1 MACSETSRICR
12 PWPEYAMTDAADTDR
27 LVARLIDSYRADARA
42 VALAPQA
49 LPSPDATLRILADVI
64 ALMYPGYYGRRDL
77 SEENLAPQ
85 IAASVADLAPRL
97 EKEIGHCLQHA
108 RQTDAPARA
117 RLLCAKFIGS
127 LAQIRALLLR
137 DVQAAFDGDPAAT
150 GTDEVILAYP
160 GLLAVSVYRI
170 AHALHELGVPMMPR
184 IMTEWAHGRTGCDIH
199 PAAEIG
205 PSFFIDH
212 ATGVVI
218 GATTSIGTGVRL
230 YQGVTLG
237 AMSLPRD
244 AGGQV
249 IRGQKRHPTI
259 ENGVTI
265 YAHAT
270 VLGGQTTVGADSI
283 IGGSVFIS
291 HSVPPHSRVSLKEP
305 DLRISIRDSAT
316 GTEMYFDI

>member
-1 MACSETSRICR
+1 
-12 PWPEYAMTDAADTDR
+12 MTDAADTDR
-27 LVARLIDSYRADARA
+27 LAARLIDSYRADARA

-49 LPSPDATLRILADVI
+49 LPSPDATLKILEDVI

-77 SEENLAPQ
+77 TEENLARQ
-85 IAASVADLAPRL
+85 VAASVADLALRL
-97 EKEIGHCLQHA
+97 EGEIGHCLQHN

-117 RLLCAKFIGS
+117 RLLSVKFIES
-127 LAQIRALLLR
+127 LPQIRALLLR

-218 GATTSIGTGVRL
+218 GATTRIGAGVRL

>member
-1 MACSETSRICR
+1 
-12 PWPEYAMTDAADTDR
+12 MTDAADSDR
-27 LVARLIDSYRADARA
+27 LAARLIDSYRADARA
-42 VALAPQA
+42 VALAAQP
-49 LPSPDATLRILADVI
+49 LPSPDASLKILEDVI
-64 ALMYPGYYGRRDL
+64 ALLYPGYYGRRDL
-77 SEENLAPQ
+77 TERTLSRQ
-85 IAASVADLAPRL
+85 IADSIADLAPRL
-97 EKEIGHCLQHA
+97 EKEIGRCLQHD
-108 RQTDAPARA
+108 RQSDALARA
-117 RLLCAKFIGS
+117 RHLCVRFIDN
-127 LAQIRALLLR
+127 LPQIRALLLR

-199 PAAEIG
+199 PAADIG

-218 GATTSIGTGVRL
+218 GATTTIGSGVRL

-270 VLGGQTTVGADSI
+270 VLGGQTTVGAESI

-305 DLRISIRDSAT
+305 DLRISIRDSAS

>member
-1 MACSETSRICR
+1 
-12 PWPEYAMTDAADTDR
+12 MTDAADSDR
-27 LVARLIDSYRADARA
+27 LAARLIDSYRADARA
-42 VALAPQA
+42 VALAAHA
-49 LPSPDATLRILADVI
+49 LPLPDASLKILEDII
-64 ALMYPGYYGRRDL
+64 ALMFPGYYGRRDL
-77 SEENLAPQ
+77 TDRTLSRQ
-85 IAASVADLAPRL
+85 IADSIADLAPRL
-97 EKEIGHCLQHA
+97 EKEIGHCLQHG
-108 RQTDAPARA
+108 RQTDALTRA
-117 RLLCAKFIGS
+117 RLLCVKFIDG
-127 LAQIRALLLR
+127 LPQIRALLLR

-218 GATTSIGTGVRL
+218 GATTKIGSGVRL

-305 DLRISIRDSAT
+305 DLRISIRDSASA
-316 GTEMYFDI
+316 TEMYFDI